1 MDPMLHWR
9 EAEPS
14 DVDRLFELVQ
24 AAYRGAGGW
33 TSEVGL
39 IEGERIGPGE
49 LRAEIGSPRA
59 VVMVVPD
66 GEAVIAC
73 CIVHGG
79 DGPIAHF
86 GLFAVD
92 PGRQAG
98 GVGRRLMAAARRV
111 AFERFAADTLEI
123 TVVSGQPALAAW
135 YERLGFAATGETI
148 PFPDDPTDRAL
159 VAGLHFIV
167 MRAPTRRPPYALSWS
182 GGKDSALALHSLTAD
197 GEPPPS
203 ALITTITADHER
215 ISMHGVRR
223 ELLRGQADA
232 IGIDL
237 VEVRIPAGASNEIYE
252 ASFRGR
258 SRRRRSSTSRRS
270 RSVTCSSA
278 MCAPTASASVRPPG
292 DARGFR
298 CGAEERAP
306 LPSGSSGWAS
316 GRESCAWTRAGSPRR
331 SPGGSSTTGCWR
343 SCRTTSTRAAR
354 TVSSTPSY
362 PTGRDSGPRSPVARA
377 RSSNAT
383 ASCSRTW
390 CPARERRW
398 RAGHARPAGRGT
410 PGSREQGAMS
420 PDVEA
425 WVYMLRCGDGSLYTG
440 WTVDLERRLAR
451 HQAGTASRYTA
462 SRLPVALAF
471 AQPMADR
478 TAARREE
485 ARIKRLSRTA
495 KLALVRQAPELPA
508 HAA

>member
-252 ASFRGR
+252 ASFRGALAAPPLVDLTEIAFGDLFLSDVR
-258 SRRRRSSTSRRS
+258 AYRERQ
-270 RSVTCSSA
+270 
-278 MCAPTASASVRPPG
+278 CAAA
-292 DARGFR
+292 
-298 CGAEERAP
+298 
-306 LPSGSSGWAS
+306 
-316 GRESCAWTRAGSPRR
+316 GR
-331 SPGGSSTTGCWR
+331 
-343 SCRTTSTRAAR
+343 
-354 TVSSTPSY
+354 
-362 PTGRDSGPRSPVARA
+362 RA
-377 RSSNAT
+377 RFPL
-383 ASCSRTW
+383 W
-390 CPARERRW
+390 
-398 RAGHARPAGRGT
+398 GRGT
-410 PGSREQGAMS
+410 RALAERFIGLGFRARIVCLDP
-420 PDVEA
+420 
-425 WVYMLRCGDGSLYTG
+425 
-440 WTVDLERRLAR
+440 RRLPASF
-451 HQAGTASRYTA
+451 AGREFDD
-462 SRLPVALAF
+462 RLLA
-471 AQPMADR
+471 
-478 TAARREE
+478 
-485 ARIKRLSRTA
+485 
-495 KLALVRQAPELPA
+495 ELPDDVDPCGENGEFHTFVSDGPGFRTPIA
-508 HAA
+508 CRPGEVVERDGFVFADLVPGA